1 VAADGW
7 DLVLAADRA
16 IVDGE
21 ERSVRLGL
29 ENGRVVTLDADGTPD
44 VTLASDEV
52 LLPGLVDTHV
62 HVNEPGRTE
71 WEGYASA
78 TRAAAAGGVTT
89 LLDMPLNSIP
99 PTTTVANLRTKQGV
113 ARDQVW
119 IDTGFW
125 GGAIPGNAGDLVQLH
140 EAGVFGFKCFLL
152 PSGVDEF
159 PPLDATGLAEAMTV
173 LAERDALLI
182 AHAEDEHEITD
193 PQGPAYDEF
202 LASRPQA
209 AEQRAIDLVIATAK
223 QTGGRA
229 HVVHLASGHALP
241 AIRAARAE
249 GVRLTIETCPHYL
262 TFTADE
268 IPSGHT
274 EFKCCPPIRDD
285 ANRAELWQALA
296 GGDIDLVV
304 SDHSP
309 CTVDLKVPDFREAWG
324 GIASVQLSLP
334 AVWTGARE
342 RGHSL
347 VDVVRWMASAPADLV
362 GLTDRGRIAVGATAD
377 FAVFAPEETFV
388 VDPQRLWHK
397 NPVTAYA
404 GRTLV
409 GTVRQTW
416 LHGQPLDLTGPAR
429 GRLIE
434 RGR

>member
-1 VAADGW
+1 VAAEW

-16 IVDGE
+16 VVGSE
-21 ERSVRLGL
+21 ERAVRLGIKD
-29 ENGRVVTLDADGTPD
+29 GRIVTLDASGTAD
-44 VTLASDEV
+44 VTLAADEV

-62 HVNEPGRTE
+62 HVNEPGRTD

-99 PTTTVANLRTKQGV
+99 PTTTVANLRTKQDV

-125 GGAIPGNAGDLVQLH
+125 GGAVPGNAGDLAGLH

-159 PPLDATGLAEAMTV
+159 PPLDPAGLAETMEV
-173 LAERDALLI
+173 LAARDALLI
-182 AHAEDEHEITD
+182 AHAEDEHEID
-193 PQGPAYDEF
+193 EPAGPAYAEF

-209 AEQRAIDLVIATAK
+209 AEQRAIDLVIDTARR
-223 QTGGRA
+223 TGARA
-229 HVVHLASGHALP
+229 HVVHLASGDALP
-241 AIRAARAE
+241 AIRAARAQ

-268 IPSGHT
+268 IPAGHT

-296 GGDIDLVV
+296 AGDIDLVV

-309 CTVDLKVPDFREAWG
+309 CTADLKVPDFREAWG

-342 RGHSL
+342 RGRSL
-347 VDVVRWMASAPADLV
+347 VDVVRWMATAPADLV
-362 GLTDRGRIAVGATAD
+362 GLPDRGRIAVGATAD
-377 FAVFAPEETFV
+377 FAVLAPDQSFV
-388 VDPQRLWHK
+388 VDPSRLWHK

-404 GRTLV
+404 GRSLV

-416 LHGQPLDLTGPAR
+416 LHGRPLDLTGPPQ
-429 GRLIE
+429 GRLLE
-434 RGR
+434 RPR

>member
-1 VAADGW
+1 VAAEAW

-16 IVDGE
+16 VVGRE
-21 ERSVRLGL
+21 ERPVRIGIKD
-29 ENGRVVTLDADGTPD
+29 GRIATLDADATPD

-62 HVNEPGRTE
+62 HVNEPGRTD

-99 PTTTVANLRTKQGV
+99 PTTTVANLRTKQDV

-125 GGAIPGNAGDLVQLH
+125 GGAVPGNASDLPALH
-140 EAGVFGFKCFLL
+140 QAGVFGFKCFLL
-152 PSGVDEF
+152 PSGVEEF
-159 PPLDATGLAEAMTV
+159 PPLDADGLAEAMQV
-173 LAERDALLI
+173 LAPLDGLLI

-193 PQGPAYDEF
+193 PAGPAYDDF
-202 LASRPQA
+202 LASRPPA
-209 AEQRAIDLVIATAK
+209 AEQRAIDLVIGTA
-223 QTGGRA
+223 QRTGARA
-229 HVVHLASGHALP
+229 HVVHLATGDALP

-262 TFTADE
+262 TFTAEE
-268 IPSGHT
+268 IPDGHT

-296 GGDIDLVV
+296 DGDIDLVV

-309 CTVDLKVPDFREAWG
+309 CTADLKVPDFREAWG

-347 VDVVRWMASAPADLV
+347 VDVVGWMATGPADLV
-362 GLTDRGRIAVGATAD
+362 GLDDRGRIAVGATAD
-377 FAVFAPEETFV
+377 FAVLAPEESFV
-388 VDPQRLWHK
+388 VDPARLWHK

-404 GRTLV
+404 GRSLV

-416 LHGQPLDLTGPAR
+416 LHGRPLDLSAPPR

-434 RGR
+434 RPR

>member
-1 VAADGW
+1 MAAEW

-16 IVDGE
+16 VVGSG
-21 ERSVRLGL
+21 ERSVRLGIKG
-29 ENGRVVTLDADGTPD
+29 GRIVTLDANGAPD
-44 VTLASDEV
+44 VTLAGDEV

-62 HVNEPGRTE
+62 HVNEPGRTD

-99 PTTTVANLRTKQGV
+99 PTTTVANLRTKQDV

-125 GGAIPGNAGDLVQLH
+125 GGAIPGNAGDLQALH

-159 PPLDATGLAEAMTV
+159 PPLDAAGLAEAMTV

-182 AHAEDEHEITD
+182 AHAEDEHEISD
-193 PQGPAYDEF
+193 PAGPAYDDF

-209 AEQRAIDLVIATAK
+209 AEQRAINLVIDTARR
-223 QTGGRA
+223 TGARA
-229 HVVHLASGHALP
+229 HVVHLASGDALP

-249 GVRLTIETCPHYL
+249 GVRLTVETCPHYL

-268 IPSGHT
+268 IPPGHT

-285 ANRAELWQALA
+285 FNRAELWQALA
-296 GGDIDLVV
+296 DGDIDLVV

-309 CTVDLKVPDFREAWG
+309 CTADLKVPDFRDAWG

-347 VDVVRWMASAPADLV
+347 VDVVRWMATAPADLV
-362 GLTDRGRIAVGATAD
+362 GLTDRGRIAEGATAD
-377 FAVFAPEETFV
+377 FAVLAPEETFV
-388 VDPQRLWHK
+388 VDPERLWHK

-416 LHGQPLDLTGPAR
+416 LHGQPLDLTGSAR

-434 RGR
+434 RGRA

>member
-1 VAADGW
+1 MAAETW
-7 DLVLAADRA
+7 DFVLAADRA
-16 IVDGE
+16 VVGRE
-21 ERSVRLGL
+21 ERPVRVGIKD
-29 ENGRVVTLDADGTPD
+29 GRVATLDADGAPD
-44 VTLASDEV
+44 VTLAPDEV

-62 HVNEPGRTE
+62 HVNEPGRTD

-99 PTTTVANLRTKQGV
+99 PTTTVENLRTKQDV

-119 IDTGFW
+119 VDTGFW
-125 GGAIPGNAGDLVQLH
+125 GGAVPGNAGDLAALH

-159 PPLDATGLAEAMTV
+159 PPLDADGLAEAMGV
-173 LAERDALLI
+173 LAPLGGLLI
-182 AHAEDEHEITD
+182 AHAEDEHEIRE
-193 PQGPAYDEF
+193 PAGPAYDDF
-202 LASRPQA
+202 LASRPPA
-209 AEQRAIDLVIATAK
+209 AEQRAIDLVIDTARR
-223 QTGGRA
+223 TGARA
-229 HVVHLASGHALP
+229 HVVHLASGDALP
-241 AIRAARAE
+241 AIRTARAA

-262 TFTADE
+262 TFTAEE
-268 IPSGHT
+268 IPDGHT

-296 GGDIDLVV
+296 DGDIDLVV

-309 CTVDLKVPDFREAWG
+309 CTADLKVPDFREAWG

-347 VDVVRWMASAPADLV
+347 VDVVRWMATGPADLV

-377 FAVFAPEETFV
+377 FAVLAPEESFV
-388 VDPQRLWHK
+388 VDPAQLWHK

-404 GRTLV
+404 GRTLL
-409 GTVRQTW
+409 GAVRQTW
-416 LHGQPLDLTGPAR
+416 LHGQPLDLTGPPR

-434 RGR
+434 RPA